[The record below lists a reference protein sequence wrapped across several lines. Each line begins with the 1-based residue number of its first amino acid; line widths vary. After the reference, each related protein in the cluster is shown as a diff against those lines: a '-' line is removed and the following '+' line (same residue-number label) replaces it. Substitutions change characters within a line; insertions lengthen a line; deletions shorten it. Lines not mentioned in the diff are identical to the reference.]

1 MRHPEGLLEVQTGCG
16 KEKTGSY
23 IRLTIRKDPVT
34 NLSSKLVHWSPNF
47 KLSPLFFHIQ
57 VEVLWPSHY
66 MTQINMQTFGEL
78 LILTIALKN
87 FQDAF
92 QNLNPMN

>member
-1 MRHPEGLLEVQTGCG
+1 MRHPEGLLAKYKLGVWE
-16 KEKTGSY
+16 EKTGSY

-66 MTQINMQTFGEL
+66 MTQINMQTFGEPL
-78 LILTIALKN
+78 
-87 FQDAF
+87 
-92 QNLNPMN
+92 

>member
-1 MRHPEGLLEVQTGCG
+1 
-16 KEKTGSY
+16 
-23 IRLTIRKDPVT
+23 
-34 NLSSKLVHWSPNF
+34 
-47 KLSPLFFHIQ
+47 
-57 VEVLWPSHY
+57 